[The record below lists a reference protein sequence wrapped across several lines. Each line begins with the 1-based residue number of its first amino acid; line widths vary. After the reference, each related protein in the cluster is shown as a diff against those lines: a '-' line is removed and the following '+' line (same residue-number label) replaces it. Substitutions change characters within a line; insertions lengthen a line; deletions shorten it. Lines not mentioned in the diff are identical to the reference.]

1 MLAETPLT
9 GVETMSIAIIGLGNM
24 GKGLAKR
31 LSGKAELVLAARD
44 EALAKSL
51 AAELGVKSASISD
64 AIATAEIVVL
74 AVPYA
79 SALELAKLPAL
90 TGKIIVDIS
99 NPVKPDFSGLLIGHN
114 TSAAEE
120 IQKLAAGAKV
130 VKAYN
135 TIFAQLF
142 DVSPAATA
150 KVPVFVAGN
159 DEAAVDRVAELVTL
173 SGFAV
178 EKTGGLD
185 AAKLVEPVGML
196 NIRLGYGLGRG
207 TAIAPTWTAVAA

>member
-1 MLAETPLT
+1 MTT
-9 GVETMSIAIIGLGNM
+9 AIIGLGNM

-31 LSGKAELVLAARD
+31 LAGKTDLVLAARD
-44 EALAKSL
+44 EATAKTLAHS
-51 AAELGVKSASISD
+51 LGVSSAPIAE
-64 AIATAEIVVL
+64 AIASADIIIL
-74 AVPYA
+74 AVTYA
-79 SALELAKLPAL
+79 AALDLAKLPAL
-90 TGKIIVDIS
+90 AGKIIVDIS
-99 NPVKPDFSGLLIGHN
+99 NPVKPDFSGLLIGHE

-120 IQKLAAGAKV
+120 IQKLASGAKV

-142 DVSPAATA
+142 DAPREATA
-150 KVPVFVAGN
+150 AVPVFVAGN
-159 DEAAVDRVAELVTL
+159 DEAAVDKVAALVTL

-185 AAKLVEPVGML
+185 AAKLIEPVGML

-207 TAIAPTWTAVAA
+207 TAIAPTWTSIAA